1 MSKRKMKTTFD
12 EKNEVVNHALKYN
25 QLTPKHKKLVQAQ
38 VDHLL
43 SLQSEW
49 KW

>member
-1 MSKRKMKTTFD
+1 MKTTFD
-12 EKNEVVNHALKYN
+12 EKKEVVNHALKYN
-25 QLTPKHKKLVQAQ
+25 QLIPKYKNMVQAQ

-43 SLQSEW
+43 SLQGEW